1 MATAGMLLK
10 LNSQMNREFYASNLY
25 LHLSNWC
32 SEQSLNGTATF
43 LRAQAQSNVTQMMRM
58 FNFMKSVGATPIV
71 KAIDVPGEKLN
82 SLEELFQ
89 KTMEEYEQ
97 RSSTLAQLADEAK
110 ELNDDSTVNFLR
122 DLEKEQQHDG
132 LLLQT
137 ILDEVRSAKLAGM
150 CPVQTDQH
158 VLNVVSHQFEAAVFL
173 MGFTLWGKLEFNK
186 RDGFLDCPHG
196 DRVCGG
202 GMVSKV
208 DILQLTGH
216 FFTNFNGRDYI
227 ENIQNLFDNQ
237 LASNHIRNQ
246 FLIGIQRLG
255 HRKLLI
261 AF

>member
-32 SEQSLNGTATF
+32 SEPNGNRHSF
-43 LRAQAQSNVTQMMRM
+43 AQGNVTQMMRM

-158 VLNVVSHQFEAAVFL
+158 VLNVVSHQL
-173 MGFTLWGKLEFNK
+173 
-186 RDGFLDCPHG
+186 H
-196 DRVCGG
+196 
-202 GMVSKV
+202 
-208 DILQLTGH
+208 
-216 FFTNFNGRDYI
+216 
-227 ENIQNLFDNQ
+227 
-237 LASNHIRNQ
+237 
-246 FLIGIQRLG
+246 
-255 HRKLLI
+255 
-261 AF
+261 

>member
-43 LRAQAQSNVTQMMRM
+43 LRARAQSNVTQMMRM

-122 DLEKEQQHDG
+122 DLEKN
-132 LLLQT
+132 
-137 ILDEVRSAKLAGM
+137 SSMMACCCK
-150 CPVQTDQH
+150 P
-158 VLNVVSHQFEAAVFL
+158 FL
-173 MGFTLWGKLEFNK
+173 MKCAVRNL
-186 RDGFLDCPHG
+186 
-196 DRVCGG
+196 RVCA
-202 GMVSKV
+202 
-208 DILQLTGH
+208 QCRP
-216 FFTNFNGRDYI
+216 TNMF
-227 ENIQNLFDNQ
+227 
-237 LASNHIRNQ
+237 
-246 FLIGIQRLG
+246 
-255 HRKLLI
+255 
-261 AF
+261 

>member
-110 ELNDDSTVNFLR
+110 ELNDDSTVSCAIWKKNSSMMACYC
-122 DLEKEQQHDG
+122 K
-132 LLLQT
+132 
-137 ILDEVRSAKLAGM
+137 
-150 CPVQTDQH
+150 P
-158 VLNVVSHQFEAAVFL
+158 FL
-173 MGFTLWGKLEFNK
+173 MKCAVRNLL
-186 RDGFLDCPHG
+186 
-196 DRVCGG
+196 VC
-202 GMVSKV
+202 V
-208 DILQLTGH
+208 LCRP
-216 FFTNFNGRDYI
+216 TNMF
-227 ENIQNLFDNQ
+227 
-237 LASNHIRNQ
+237 
-246 FLIGIQRLG
+246 
-255 HRKLLI
+255 
-261 AF
+261 

>member
-82 SLEELFQ
+82 SLEEL
-89 KTMEEYEQ
+89 
-97 RSSTLAQLADEAK
+97 
-110 ELNDDSTVNFLR
+110 NDDSTVNFLR

-158 VLNVVSHQFEAAVFL
+158 VLNVVSHQL
-173 MGFTLWGKLEFNK
+173 
-186 RDGFLDCPHG
+186 H
-196 DRVCGG
+196 
-202 GMVSKV
+202 
-208 DILQLTGH
+208 
-216 FFTNFNGRDYI
+216 
-227 ENIQNLFDNQ
+227 
-237 LASNHIRNQ
+237 
-246 FLIGIQRLG
+246 
-255 HRKLLI
+255 
-261 AF
+261 

>member
-71 KAIDVPGEKLN
+71 FWNSSSREFSFSPGTSMAL
-82 SLEELFQ
+82 
-89 KTMEEYEQ
+89 TMEEYEQ

-158 VLNVVSHQFEAAVFL
+158 VLNVVSHQL
-173 MGFTLWGKLEFNK
+173 
-186 RDGFLDCPHG
+186 H
-196 DRVCGG
+196 
-202 GMVSKV
+202 
-208 DILQLTGH
+208 
-216 FFTNFNGRDYI
+216 
-227 ENIQNLFDNQ
+227 
-237 LASNHIRNQ
+237 
-246 FLIGIQRLG
+246 
-255 HRKLLI
+255 
-261 AF
+261 